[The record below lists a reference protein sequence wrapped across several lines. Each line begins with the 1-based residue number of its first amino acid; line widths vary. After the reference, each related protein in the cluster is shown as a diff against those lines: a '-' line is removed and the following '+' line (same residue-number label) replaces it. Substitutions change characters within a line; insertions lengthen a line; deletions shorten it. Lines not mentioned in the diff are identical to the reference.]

1 MKITLRLQPKIDS
14 VTSNLSPLWM
24 RFWNQPASWLIPKN
38 HQRRNK
44 MEQKVDN
51 KKKIMKVVIWVIAI
65 VALLGTMHILVNY
78 FDLFTFLQ
86 KLHGG

>member
-1 MKITLRLQPKIDS
+1 
-14 VTSNLSPLWM
+14 
-24 RFWNQPASWLIPKN
+24 
-38 HQRRNK
+38 

-51 KKKIMKVVIWVIAI
+51 KKRIVKVVIWVVVIA
-65 VALLGTMHILVNY
+65 ALLGTMHILVNY